1 MKTGRKDL
9 AQECYK
15 KISAKEKANKWW
27 RAMSINEMKAL
38 TAKHPYYKHF
48 DSLYVN
54 QIKHGFVDM
63 YRYFVLNEKD

>member
-1 MKTGRKDL
+1 
-9 AQECYK
+9 
-15 KISAKEKANKWW
+15 
-27 RAMSINEMKAL
+27 MSINEMKAL
-38 TAKHPYYKHF
+38 TAKHPYYKYF

>member
-1 MKTGRKDL
+1 
-9 AQECYK
+9 
-15 KISAKEKANKWW
+15 
-27 RAMSINEMKAL
+27 MSINEMKAL